1 MRLFKISFI
10 YFFICSW
17 QLYLLVVLFVVVV
30 IFSWLE
36 IHFKK
41 LGEIDSYHKFNN
53 SINVSATNTIVT
65 SNAACCK
72 NHRDLLHL
80 SFILSIS
87 IFLEAYLEP
96 SQKPMMEFFATIV
109 SRYYFHVKS
118 SITDARLGSKYA
130 CAFTLR
136 LFSSFIS
143 LKCFT
148 SFNLLNML

>member
-10 YFFICSW
+10 YFFICN
-17 QLYLLVVLFVVVV
+17 
-30 IFSWLE
+30 WLE

-118 SITDARLGSKYA
+118 SITDARLGSKCA

-136 LFSSFIS
+136 LFNSFIS

-148 SFNLLNML
+148 SFNLLNMLLSI